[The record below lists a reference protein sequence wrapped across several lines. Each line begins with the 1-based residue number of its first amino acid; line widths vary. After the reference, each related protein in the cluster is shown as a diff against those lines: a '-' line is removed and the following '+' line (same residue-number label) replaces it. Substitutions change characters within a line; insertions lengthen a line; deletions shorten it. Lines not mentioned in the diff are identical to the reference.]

1 MEVVAFESDRE
12 FGTLIR
18 EGLLEVRG
26 HAHFEV
32 IAPARTRLTI
42 SSEMP
47 SDPRWDPSLIT
58 KAMQRSAQTIKELIE
73 GKT

>member
-26 HAHFEV
+26 DM
-32 IAPARTRLTI
+32 RI
-42 SSEMP
+42 S
-47 SDPRWDPSLIT
+47 
-58 KAMQRSAQTIKELIE
+58 K
-73 GKT
+73 